1 MRIKSGLKT
10 IGLMTCLAMALHH
23 LSGCAF
29 SQWTEHYYFGDA
41 IHKPV
46 YSNRVST
53 GVAILPFALVGDV
66 VTAPI
71 QLLLL
76 VFKGDDFLYRKS
88 TVVGQNFFT
97 SREEKASSSALASL
111 SPSQRTELE
120 EHVASQIEALDGSSQ
135 KVTALGVLPDGSV
148 QTVSLSGEAL
158 EQLRSR
164 APPEQIYPDSL
175 CAL

>member
-1 MRIKSGLKT
+1 MRIKRGLKR
-10 IGLMTCLAMALHH
+10 IGFMTCLAMVLHH

-29 SQWTEHYYFGDA
+29 SQWTEHYYFGDYL
-41 IHKPV
+41 HKPV
-46 YSNRVST
+46 YSNRVAT

-88 TVVGQNFFT
+88 SVVSRDFFT
-97 SREEKASSSALASL
+97 SRQDSSSSALASL
-111 SPSQRTELE
+111 SDSQRTEVE
-120 EHVASQIEALDGSSQ
+120 AKVASQIETLDGSSQ
-135 KVTALGVLPDGSV
+135 KVTALGVLQDGSV
-148 QTVSLSGEAL
+148 QPVSLSGEAL
-158 EQLRSR
+158 EQLRER
-164 APPEQIYPDSL
+164 AQPQQIYPDSR